1 MSGQCC
7 WLVAPVSRRVCG
19 LVKKLSGASRS
30 ETDPGADLGGSS
42 NYSNGTIEDWSGE
55 GFYVNS
61 GWT

>member
-1 MSGQCC
+1 M
-7 WLVAPVSRRVCG
+7 SRRVCG